1 MLEIGVQ
8 THNIV
13 TDENPEA
20 GFRMMKAAGF
30 DCADFSLNMYLKNT
44 DLYQDRLN
52 GFFDQSIDELKAYF
66 TPHVEAAKKC
76 GIRIHQ
82 MHMPYPNWIP
92 TAKDH
97 VNDYLLHEMA
107 PKSMQL
113 SEFLGCKYIVVH
125 GLKVKDYYGTEEA
138 EWEATENFLNTILPV
153 AKDMGKVICIEN
165 LYTSTGGHITEG
177 PCCNAKKAAERID
190 RINEQYGCEVLGF
203 CLDTGH
209 ANIAGIDLER
219 FMTILGKR
227 IRVLHIHD
235 NDGERDLH
243 QMPFTFTR
251 TRENKP
257 STDWD
262 GFIRAL
268 NKSGFNGVL
277 NFETAPIL
285 TSFPEELKPEALHM
299 IAAIGH
305 YFAKRLDDLFQ
316 GE

>member
-97 VNDYLLHEMA
+97 VNDYLINQMA
-107 PKSMQL
+107 PKSIQL
-113 SEFLGCKYIVVH
+113 SEFLDCKYIVVH

-138 EWEATENFLNTILPV
+138 EWEATEKVLNTFLPM
-153 AKDMGKVICIEN
+153 AKDLGKVICIEN
-165 LYTSTGGHITEG
+165 IYTSTGGHIKEG
-177 PCCNAKKAAERID
+177 PCCNARKAAERID
-190 RINEQYGCEVLGF
+190 RINNQYGCEVLGF

-227 IRVLHIHD
+227 IKVLHIHD

-243 QMPFTFTR
+243 QMPFTFTK

-262 GFIRAL
+262 GFLRAL
-268 NKSGFNGVL
+268 KKADFQGVL
-277 NFETAPIL
+277 NFETAPVL
-285 TSFPEELKPEALHM
+285 TSFPEELKPETLHM
-299 IAAIGH
+299 IASIGN
-305 YFAKRLDDLFQ
+305 YFIKKLN
-316 GE
+316 EM

>member
-13 TDENPEA
+13 TDENPEE
-20 GFRMMKAAGF
+20 GFKMMKAAGF

-138 EWEATENFLNTILPV
+138 EWEATENFLNTILPA

-165 LYTSTGGHITEG
+165 LYTSSGGHITEG
-177 PCCNAKKAAERID
+177 PCCNAKKAADRID

-268 NKSGFNGVL
+268 KKSGFNGVL

-316 GE
+316 GK

>member
-13 TDENPEA
+13 NDEDPEA
-20 GFRMMKAAGF
+20 GFRMMKEAGF
-30 DCADFSLNMYLKNT
+30 ECADFSLNMYLKNT

-66 TPHVEAAKKC
+66 KPHVEAAEKC

-153 AKDMGKVICIEN
+153 AKDMGKIICIEN

-177 PCCNAKKAAERID
+177 PCCNAKKAADRID

-243 QMPFTFTR
+243 QMPYTFTR

-262 GFIRAL
+262 GFLRAL
-268 NKSGFNGVL
+268 KRSGYDGVL

-285 TSFPEELKPEALHM
+285 TSFPDELKPEALHM
-299 IAAIGH
+299 IAAIGR
-305 YFAKRLDDLFQ
+305 YFAKRL
-316 GE
+316 EAEI

>member
-52 GFFDQSIDELKAYF
+52 GFFDQSFDELKAYF
-66 TPHVEAAKKC
+66 TPHVEAAEKC

-177 PCCNAKKAAERID
+177 PCCNAKKAADRID

-243 QMPFTFTR
+243 QMPYTFTR

-262 GFIRAL
+262 GFLRAL
-268 NKSGFNGVL
+268 KRSGYDGVL

-285 TSFPEELKPEALHM
+285 TSFPDELKPEALHM
-299 IAAIGH
+299 IAAIGR
-305 YFAKRLDDLFQ
+305 YFAKRL
-316 GE
+316 EAEI

>member
-44 DLYQDRLN
+44 DVYQDRLN

-113 SEFLGCKYIVVH
+113 SEFLGCRYIVVH

-138 EWEATENFLNTILPV
+138 EWEADVIVKVPDDTAEKITATFIDGQRCLLIPLEGNEEMMINGEK
-153 AKDMGKVICIEN
+153 KD
-165 LYTSTGGHITEG
+165 L
-177 PCCNAKKAAERID
+177 
-190 RINEQYGCEVLGF
+190 
-203 CLDTGH
+203 
-209 ANIAGIDLER
+209 
-219 FMTILGKR
+219 
-227 IRVLHIHD
+227 
-235 NDGERDLH
+235 
-243 QMPFTFTR
+243 
-251 TRENKP
+251 
-257 STDWD
+257 
-262 GFIRAL
+262 
-268 NKSGFNGVL
+268 
-277 NFETAPIL
+277 
-285 TSFPEELKPEALHM
+285 
-299 IAAIGH
+299 
-305 YFAKRLDDLFQ
+305 
-316 GE
+316 